1 MVIFHSYVSLPEGMT
16 TVVDCMSSFATSFG
30 APTEKISAEDQP
42 EGPWWLYQC
51 CYGKACSPCPLINFP
66 VICARLNEKRLLII
80 WIFWI
85 SIVLD
90 VNIDNIRFKFNGC
103 KHKTIYKT
111 YIFVMFSS
119 YLKQFINLRRRA
131 AQISRALESM
141 KKHRVEVFWVKK
153 NVPFWSISYS
163 TL

>member
-30 APTEKISAEDQP
+30 APTEKISADDQP

-111 YIFVMFSS
+111 YICDFLIIPETVHQLTQESCTDLSS
-119 YLKQFINLRRRA
+119 LGVDEKTQGGGFLG
-131 AQISRALESM
+131 Q
-141 KKHRVEVFWVKK
+141 KKCPILIHF
-153 NVPFWSISYS
+153 
-163 TL
+163 L